1 MKKWYILTALFLS
14 LLFTISIG
22 IRNEYTIKTIQNEIA
37 SEVLRF
43 HVRANS
49 DTEED
54 QKIKMQV
61 KEAVVT
67 YLNPL
72 LDEIRNVGTAKL
84 LVENHLSGVEK
95 IIHEKLNDI
104 GCSYGF
110 QVKITKEYFPRK
122 TYGDCTFP
130 EGNYEAVVITLGKG
144 AGQNWWCMLYPGL
157 CFLDGTYAIAS
168 KENDETE
175 AVVPDERK
183 KELAEVLTEDA
194 YQWITDSE
202 YIKVK
207 FRIQWLNELFQ

>member
-14 LLFTISIG
+14 LLFTILIG

-72 LDEIRNVGTAKL
+72 LDEIRNVETAKL
-84 LVENHLSGVEK
+84 LVENHLSEVEK

-144 AGQNWWCMLYPGL
+144 VGQNWWCMLYPGL